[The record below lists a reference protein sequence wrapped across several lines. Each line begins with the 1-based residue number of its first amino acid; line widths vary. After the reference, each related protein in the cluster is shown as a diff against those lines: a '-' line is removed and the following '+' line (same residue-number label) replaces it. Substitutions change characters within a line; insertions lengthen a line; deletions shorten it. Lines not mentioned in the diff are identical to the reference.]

1 MNKLEGKNY
10 KWPGN
15 YQTCIV
21 PYFVYDYCSYRY
33 VGTDSIHTWSKS
45 STIFHS
51 KLKSIDI

>member
-21 PYFVYDYCSYRY
+21 PYFVYDYCSYGLVSYMVKLQYNISFEIKINRY
-33 VGTDSIHTWSKS
+33 L
-45 STIFHS
+45 
-51 KLKSIDI
+51 KL